1 MSNKYKPCCVP
12 LQPSELHPRSL
23 VSTEPFVSV
32 KLGDFW
38 VSYLQQDCTLFSQE
52 LLLRHL
58 SVVLDESLLLHFPAR
73 KKQGGAYISPHSFL
87 AASFGA
93 ASAQQHYQVCSNTE
107 FYSSL
112 PSPRPKP
119 TPSPPSWLHFHL
131 SGPVTLQIPLASEEC
146 ILETISRIL
155 VPVECLSVFLFLQ

>member
-1 MSNKYKPCCVP
+1 MSNKNKPCCVP

-32 KLGDFW
+32 KLGDSGSLTFNKTARC
-38 VSYLQQDCTLFSQE
+38 SRKSCCSGISQ
-52 LLLRHL
+52 LCWMNL
-58 SVVLDESLLLHFPAR
+58 SCSISQHGKSR
-73 KKQGGAYISPHSFL
+73 GAHTSPHSFL

-112 PSPRPKP
+112 PSPQPKP